1 MRNEID
7 DQSFVVSP
15 EAAASFHDDGI
26 VILHTGKGTVFT
38 ANKAGARVWQ
48 GIEQRLPSEAIAEEI
63 SGVYQLAQSTARE
76 HTFRFLA
83 QLEQHALIRREV
95 VS

>member
-1 MRNEID
+1 MKNDID
-7 DQSFVVSP
+7 GFIVSP

-38 ANKAGARVWQ
+38 ANKAGARVWH

-63 SGVYQLAQSTARE
+63 SGVYHIAKSTARE

-83 QLEQHALIRREV
+83 QLERHALIQREV
-95 VS
+95 AS